1 METATIK
8 SRPLHNLNCRR
19 SPEYDSGYNSLRP
32 ERVGSRST
40 RIHRLSFCPPL
51 IPIKLAH
58 GEKEAKQKQR
68 AEESLEPQ
76 KNKPDEEG
84 EEVAVQRP
92 WNLRPRK
99 MVTVETSAAAA
110 TTVPPEKTT
119 ETAAPKSTRSR
130 VLAENGGVVEK
141 KEKRKFRIALSK
153 DEIEEDIFALTGA
166 RPARRPKKRPKNIE
180 KQLDNVFPGLWLVGL
195 TPEAYRIVDAAPNKK

>member
-8 SRPLHNLNCRR
+8 SRPLHNLNRCR

-32 ERVGSRST
+32 KRVGSRST

-51 IPIKLAH
+51 IPIKLDQ

-68 AEESLEPQ
+68 AEETLEPQ

-99 MVTVETSAAAA
+99 MVMVETSAAAA
-110 TTVPPEKTT
+110 TTKR
-119 ETAAPKSTRSR
+119 KR
-130 VLAENGGVVEK
+130 
-141 KEKRKFRIALSK
+141 RKFRIAISK